1 VAIRRELQ
9 WRRLSNEPNQVP
21 SKTLIMSR
29 FRPPAALVLLFAAA
43 ADAWGQSVGPRTIEL
58 APPTAT
64 LPAEFTL
71 VSSVR
76 ELSDGRLLIADASER
91 TLFVATWP
99 KGSVAQIGRN
109 GSGPGE
115 YLQPSALFALRG
127 DSTLLPDSRNSRWLL
142 LSGAAIATTVGP
154 DSPVIK
160 GGARLPLGADEH
172 GNVLVSRPMGEGAAA
187 AATGLG
193 VREPAQAT
201 PRLDSVRLVRIA
213 RATGR
218 ADTLAM
224 LKARAATIKVQGPA
238 NNPTSVEILINPL
251 ATGELA
257 ALFPDGWIAIARLD
271 PYRVDWIAPDGRTIR
286 GLALPFERTRLDLD
300 EQRAFVERQAART
313 GRPPRDLA
321 SFAEW
326 PEIMPPFLTESLLR
340 APDGRLWIR
349 RTPTAAQPNPPYDVV
364 DRRGVLV
371 DRVSSGKDVDIV
383 GFGRGVVYTVLTD
396 DDGIQHVQ
404 RRPFPGN

>member
-1 VAIRRELQ
+1 
-9 WRRLSNEPNQVP
+9 
-21 SKTLIMSR
+21 MSR
-29 FRPPAALVLLFAAA
+29 FRPATTLVLILAVA
-43 ADAWGQSVGPRTIEL
+43 ADAGGQPASPRTIEL
-58 APPTAT
+58 APPSAT

-71 VSSVR
+71 VTSVR
-76 ELSDGRLLIADASER
+76 ELSDGRLLIVDASER
-91 TLFVATWP
+91 TLSVAAWP
-99 KGSVAQIGRN
+99 SGSVTQIGRN

-142 LSGAAIATTVGP
+142 LSGASIATTIGP
-154 DSPVIK
+154 ESPAIK
-160 GGARLPLGADEH
+160 GGARLPLGADEQ
-172 GNVLVSRPMGEGAAA
+172 GNVILTRPMGGATTA
-187 AATGLG
+187 
-193 VREPAQAT
+193 PAQAT

-218 ADTLAM
+218 ADTLAV

-238 NNPTSVEILINPL
+238 NNPTSVEVMVNPL

-271 PYRVDWIAPDGRTIR
+271 PYRVDWIAPDGKQVR
-286 GLALPFERTRLDLD
+286 GSALPFERVRLDLD

-313 GRPPRDLA
+313 GRPPRDPA
-321 SFAEW
+321 SFAGW
-326 PEIMPPFLTESLLR
+326 PEIVPPFLTESLLR
-340 APDGRLWIR
+340 AADGRLWIR

-371 DRVSSGKDVDIV
+371 GRVSSGKDVDII

-404 RRPFPGN
+404 RRPLPGN